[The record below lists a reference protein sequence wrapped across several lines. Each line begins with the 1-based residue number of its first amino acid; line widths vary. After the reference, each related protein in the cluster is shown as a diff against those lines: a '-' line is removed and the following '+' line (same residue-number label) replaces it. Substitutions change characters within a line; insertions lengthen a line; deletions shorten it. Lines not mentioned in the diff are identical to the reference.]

1 MKENENIDPMLE
13 AKATCLGGYL
23 TMVVMGVLLAI
34 VLFLTSCNGAFERK
48 DPRALTYREK
58 VSDTDTSDI
67 WRNVTYELVSVSYD
81 TVPKVRRER
90 STIEPEILAP
100 KVQTI
105 PKDRV
110 DLNDYLGDPDDGTDW
125 NYTEIDEEAEKYLD
139 DLGIYW
145 DSDKEYWR
153 KRK

>member
-13 AKATCLGGYL
+13 AKATCLGGCL

-48 DPRALTYREK
+48 DPRAVTYREK
-58 VSDTDTSDI
+58 VSDTDTSEV
-67 WRNVTYELVSVSYD
+67 WRNVKYELVSVSYD

-100 KVQTI
+100 KVEMI
-105 PKDRV
+105 PQDRV

-125 NYTEIDEEAEKYLD
+125 NYTEIDDEAAKYLEK
-139 DLGIYW
+139 LGIYW
-145 DSDKEYWR
+145 DSNKEYWR
-153 KRK
+153 KKQ

>member
-13 AKATCLGGYL
+13 AKATCLGGCL

-48 DPRALTYREK
+48 DPRAVTYREK
-58 VSDTDTSDI
+58 VSDTDTSEI

-145 DSDKEYWR
+145 DSNKEYWR

>member
-13 AKATCLGGYL
+13 AKATCLGGCL

-34 VLFLTSCNGAFERK
+34 VIFLTSCNGAFERK
-48 DPRALTYREK
+48 DPRAVTYREK

>member
-1 MKENENIDPMLE
+1 
-13 AKATCLGGYL
+13 
-23 TMVVMGVLLAI
+23 MVVMGVLLAI
-34 VLFLTSCNGAFERK
+34 VLFLTICNGAFERK
-48 DPRALTYREK
+48 DPRAVTYREK
-58 VSDTDTSDI
+58 VSDTDTSEI

>member
-13 AKATCLGGYL
+13 AKATCLGGCL

-48 DPRALTYREK
+48 DPRAVTYREK

-110 DLNDYLGDPDDGTDW
+110 DLNDYLGDPSDGTDW

-145 DSDKEYWR
+145 DSNKEYWR

>member
-1 MKENENIDPMLE
+1 MIQNDFEEPTNPRERASVGYGCIAVLVVLIVIG
-13 AKATCLGGYL
+13 CL
-23 TMVVMGVLLAI
+23 LL
-34 VLFLTSCNGAFERK
+34 FSSCNGGFESK
-48 DPRALTYREK
+48 DPRSVTYLEK
-58 VSDTDTSDI
+58 VSDTDTSEV

-110 DLNDYLGDPDDGTDW
+110 DLNDYLGSPDDETDW
-125 NYTEIDEEAEKYLD
+125 NYTEIDDDQQKYLD
-139 DLGIYW
+139 SIGVYS
-145 DSDKEYWR
+145 DSNKEYWR
-153 KRK
+153 QR